1 MNMISQL
8 ERVQKINRM
17 IKSARTGSPKEFA
30 GELGISESHFY
41 RYIDELQEMG
51 VPIQYSRARRTY
63 YYENNTE
70 LSLSYSL
77 KIISDQGSKE
87 IMGGAE
93 KIPLLLFY
101 ESGQQ
106 FLC

>member
-1 MNMISQL
+1 MINQFQ
-8 ERVQKINRM
+8 RIQKINRM
-17 IKSARTGSPKEFA
+17 IKSASTGSPREFA
-30 GELGISESHFY
+30 DELGISESHFY
-41 RYIDELQEMG
+41 RCIDELQDMG

-63 YYENNTE
+63 FYENNTE
-70 LSLSYSL
+70 LSLSFSL

-87 IMGGAE
+87 IMGGI
-93 KIPLLLFY
+93 KINPSLLFF

>member
-51 VPIQYSRARRTY
+51 VPIQYSRSRRTY

-106 FLC
+106 LLC

>member
-1 MNMISQL
+1 MNMITQL
-8 ERVQKINRM
+8 QRVQKINRM

-30 GELGISESHFY
+30 DELGISESHFY

-77 KIISDQGSKE
+77 KIISEKGSKE
-87 IMGGAE
+87 IIGGA
-93 KIPLLLFY
+93 KKNPSLLFY
-101 ESGQQ
+101 ESGRPL
-106 FLC
+106 LC